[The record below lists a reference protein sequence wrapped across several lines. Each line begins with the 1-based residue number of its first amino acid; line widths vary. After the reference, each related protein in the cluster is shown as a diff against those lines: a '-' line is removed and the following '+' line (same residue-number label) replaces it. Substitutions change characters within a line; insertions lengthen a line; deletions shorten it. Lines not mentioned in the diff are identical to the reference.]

1 MSEPKKSRL
10 TVPLGDVLESGLSRA
25 REERLWAHIRQR
37 RGAKLGGHSEPP
49 KAGMFLPAPLART
62 LRDADDLTNQRSQLW
77 RKIQERR
84 QSARRKPALRPAF
97 ALGFGV
103 AAFAAFLLFV
113 RPPTLFSHNEQ
124 ALAAMPLSEASGAQ
138 VHTWSAGQTAHV
150 VRLSDES
157 EIRLEPGARIE
168 PVLSTGT
175 RFELLLSQ
183 GEAEFSVTPG
193 GPRRWVIEAGLA
205 KVEVVGTV
213 FRVARG
219 ENSVRVSVARGT
231 VLVKGDDVPG
241 FVQKLTAGK
250 ALEVRPVRMAHA
262 RSRANE
268 VPSATEA
275 QASNEL
281 LEPEQEREAPSD
293 VELPSA
299 AAQRA
304 LAKPRARVRRRAD
317 QVSASWKAHVKEGR
331 FAEAYA
337 ALGPEHFAEAA
348 AHESNVEGLLSL
360 ADAARLSGHP
370 GQAVL
375 PLERVLQEFS
385 QSPLAAVSAFTL
397 GRVLLD
403 QLHDPRTAAQAF
415 ERAIAMHPPHALL
428 ADCHARLVEAY
439 SRAGDHASA
448 RRAAS
453 RYRTLF
459 PSGRHNVDVEAWTH
473 Q

>member
-1 MSEPKKSRL
+1 MNEPKKSRL
-10 TVPLGDVLESGLSRA
+10 TVPLGDVLESGVTRA
-25 REERLWAHIRQR
+25 QEERLWAHIRQR
-37 RGAKLGGHSEPP
+37 RGANLGGHSEPP
-49 KAGMFLPAPLART
+49 KPGMFLPAPLART
-62 LRDADDLTNQRSQLW
+62 LRDGDDFTNQRSQLW

-84 QSARRKPALRPAF
+84 QGARRRPLWRPAF
-97 ALGFGV
+97 ALGFAA
-103 AAFAAFLLFV
+103 AAFAALLLFV
-113 RPPTLFSHNEQ
+113 SPSHLWPTSAPGAQQ
-124 ALAAMPLSEASGAQ
+124 ALALTEASGAP
-138 VHTWSAGQTAHV
+138 VRAWSAGAQPLV

-157 EIRLEPGARIE
+157 EVRLERGARID
-168 PVLSTGT
+168 PVLSTGS

-213 FRVARG
+213 FRVARSEG
-219 ENSVRVSVARGT
+219 SVRVSVSRGT
-231 VLVKGDDVPG
+231 VLVKGDAVPG
-241 FVQKLTAGK
+241 LVQKLTAGK
-250 ALEVRPVRMAHA
+250 ALEVHA
-262 RSRANE
+262 RQSAA
-268 VPSATEA
+268 PSAPGASAVAGSSPVQGST
-275 QASNEL
+275 QAA
-281 LEPEQEREAPSD
+281 EPEQERD
-293 VELPSA
+293 VPQQLPA
-299 AAQRA
+299 ARA
-304 LAKPRARVRRRAD
+304 APRAPRRAHP
-317 QVSASWKAHVKEGR
+317 VAHPAAGLAAWKAHVKEGR

-337 ALGPEHFAEAA
+337 ALGPERFAEATA
-348 AHESNVEGLLSL
+348 RETSVEGLLSL

-375 PLERVLQEFS
+375 PLERVLSEFS

-403 QLHDPRTAAQAF
+403 QLHEPASAAQAF

-459 PSGRHNVDVEAWTH
+459 PAGRHNVDVEAWTNH
-473 Q
+473 